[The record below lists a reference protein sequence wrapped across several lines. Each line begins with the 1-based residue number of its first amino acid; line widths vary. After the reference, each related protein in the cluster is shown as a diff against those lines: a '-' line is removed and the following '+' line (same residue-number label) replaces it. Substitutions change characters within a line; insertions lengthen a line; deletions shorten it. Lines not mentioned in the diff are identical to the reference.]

1 MKRANMMIIAALVIP
16 APALAEQQSVAAS
29 PAPDAIANAP
39 ARPIAERPDARPNG
53 PNWKAIN
60 RKINARAKNA
70 VNNGAR
76 PKVVR
81 QKVKAYKQKLRRR
94 WNASR

>member
-1 MKRANMMIIAALVIP
+1 MKKANMIIAAVMLIP
-16 APALAEQQSVAAS
+16 APALAQQQTISVDPVPVAVS
-29 PAPDAIANAP
+29 NAT
-39 ARPIAERPDARPNG
+39 ARPVADRPDTKPGG

-60 RKINARAKNA
+60 RKLNARAKNA

-81 QKVKAYKQKLRRR
+81 QKVKAYKHKLHRR
-94 WNASR
+94 WNASQ

>member
-1 MKRANMMIIAALVIP
+1 MRKAKILIVAAMVTP
-16 APALAEQQSVAAS
+16 GPALAQQQTVSVD
-29 PAPDAIANAP
+29 PVPIAVSNAP
-39 ARPIAERPDARPNG
+39 AQTDADRPDSVPGG

-60 RKINARAKNA
+60 RKLNARAKNA

-94 WNASR
+94 WSASQ

>member
-1 MKRANMMIIAALVIP
+1 MKQSHMMIIAALVIP
-16 APALAEQQSVAAS
+16 APALAQQQSVAAS
-29 PAPDAIANAP
+29 PAPDAVTNAP
-39 ARPIAERPDARPNG
+39 VRPIAVRPDAGPNG

-81 QKVKAYKQKLRRR
+81 HKVKAYKQKLRRR
-94 WNASR
+94 WNASQ

>member
-1 MKRANMMIIAALVIP
+1 MKQANIMIVAAMVMP
-16 APALAEQQSVAAS
+16 APALAQQQAVSVDPAPIAVSNAPS
-29 PAPDAIANAP
+29 PAVAD
-39 ARPIAERPDARPNG
+39 RPDTKPGG

-60 RKINARAKNA
+60 RKLNARAKNA

-81 QKVKAYKQKLRRR
+81 QKVQAYKQKLRRR
-94 WNASR
+94 WNASQ

>member
-1 MKRANMMIIAALVIP
+1 MKQANIMIVAIMLIP
-16 APALAEQQSVAAS
+16 APALAQQQTVSVD
-29 PAPDAIANAP
+29 PAPIAVSNAP
-39 ARPIAERPDARPNG
+39 AQTVADRSDTKPGG

-60 RKINARAKNA
+60 RKLNARAKNA

-94 WNASR
+94 WNASQ